1 MTLEV
6 TLWLRFNMVGPT
18 YVETDTLLMKERER
32 ELKLHRE
39 RIQCTKKTID
49 NSRPF
54 SLSQGKPK
62 ANKLKHFQNF
72 ERDLGNKVLLNKLL
86 GIMNKDTSHAS
97 LTTMRNYSVPIKPGA
112 NSRFRQKEEFK
123 RIDTEN
129 RSIVKRLTNQESE
142 LSCRNFEKHYQ
153 NHIEHS
159 KRISRMNRIFMKQ
172 SKKTILPPINSKQRS
187 PDRSE
192 AHTLPTSSEKTDLDH
207 S

>member
-1 MTLEV
+1 
-6 TLWLRFNMVGPT
+6 MVGPT

-39 RIQCTKKTID
+39 RLQGTKKTID

-62 ANKLKHFQNF
+62 SNKLKHFQNF
-72 ERDLGNKVLLNKLL
+72 ERDLSNKVLLNKLL
-86 GIMNKDTSHAS
+86 GIMNKDTSLSS
-97 LTTMRNYSVPIKPGA
+97 LNTVRNYSVPSKLSA
-112 NSRFRQKEEFK
+112 NSGFRRKEEFK

-142 LSCRNFEKHYQ
+142 LCCRNFEKHYQ

-159 KRISRMNRIFMKQ
+159 KRISRMNRIITKQ
-172 SKKTILPPINSKQRS
+172 SKKTILPPINSKQIS
-187 PDRSE
+187 PDKSE
-192 AHTLPTSSEKTDLDH
+192 ANTLATSSGKTDLD